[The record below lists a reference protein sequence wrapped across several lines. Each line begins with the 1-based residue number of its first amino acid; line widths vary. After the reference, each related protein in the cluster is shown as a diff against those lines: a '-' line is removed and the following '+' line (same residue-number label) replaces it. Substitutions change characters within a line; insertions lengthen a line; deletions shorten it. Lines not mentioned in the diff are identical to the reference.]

1 MKKSPAR
8 KQTAASPA
16 IKTTVKKEDETRD
29 DHYEDDFDELDEI
42 MNTTDEQNDVGAE
55 EANKLEKLSEIDITT
70 KQLFEEEEQLLT
82 LHMENIHEHAE
93 LLTEEGALLKS
104 VQGEDYDFDMYASKL
119 GDILDRKE
127 VIFHSLR
134 ERLGSF
140 TTLLR
145 KEEELAGV
153 R

>member
-8 KQTAASPA
+8 KQTAAPPA
-16 IKTTVKKEDETRD
+16 IKTTIKKEDETRD

-42 MNTTDEQNDVGAE
+42 MNTTYEQNVRAE
-55 EANKLEKLSEIDITT
+55 EANELEKLSEIDITT

>member
-8 KQTAASPA
+8 KQTAAPPA
-16 IKTTVKKEDETRD
+16 IKTTIKKEDETRD

-42 MNTTDEQNDVGAE
+42 MNTTDEQNVGAE
-55 EANKLEKLSEIDITT
+55 EANELEKLSEIDITT

-119 GDILDRKE
+119 GDILDRKG

>member
-8 KQTAASPA
+8 KQTAAPPA
-16 IKTTVKKEDETRD
+16 IKTTIKKEDETRD

-42 MNTTDEQNDVGAE
+42 MNTTDEQNVGAE
-55 EANKLEKLSEIDITT
+55 EANELEKLSEIDITT

-104 VQGEDYDFDMYASKL
+104 VQGKDYDFDMYASKL

>member
-8 KQTAASPA
+8 KQTAAPPA
-16 IKTTVKKEDETRD
+16 IKTTIKKEDETRD

-42 MNTTDEQNDVGAE
+42 MNTTDEQNVGAE
-55 EANKLEKLSEIDITT
+55 EANELEKLSEIDITT